1 MSQPAGLEQ
10 DSRPAAPAA
19 AAVLVG
25 VDGSDA
31 SLAAIQLAAREARYR
46 EVPLIAVRAYSGE
59 SPFGAPAAR
68 PMATLRSADDERL
81 AAESSL
87 RDAVREVLGEDAGQV
102 QVLAV
107 LGLAGRKIVET
118 AHKVNAQLIVLATH
132 GSASLLLGTVSQ
144 YVLRKA
150 PCPVLIVPARPARLG
165 PPRAYRARLA
175 RVALIPA
182 GLSCLRGPRGFD
194 PRGLIVPAWPVWL

>member
-1 MSQPAGLEQ
+1 MSQPAGAEQ

-31 SLAAIQLAAREARYR
+31 SRAAIQLAAREARYR
-46 EVPLIAVRAYSGE
+46 DVPLIAVRAYSGE
-59 SPFGAPAAR
+59 RPFGAPAAR
-68 PMATLRSADDERL
+68 PVATLHNAEDER
-81 AAESSL
+81 AEAECSL
-87 RDAVREVLGEDAGQV
+87 RDEVREALGDEAARV
-102 QVLAV
+102 EVRAV

-118 AHKVNAQLIVLATH
+118 AHRVNAQLIVLATQ

-150 PCPVLIVPARPARLG
+150 PCPVLIVPARPARL
-165 PPRAYRARLA
+165 
-175 RVALIPA
+175 
-182 GLSCLRGPRGFD
+182 
-194 PRGLIVPAWPVWL
+194 